1 MINSR
6 TILEHKIGER
16 VYQFFCDP
24 NSPLGELHDALI
36 IMRNFVIQKMQE
48 IDQKKEEIAPAIQC
62 DQQCTNCEQ
71 QE

>member
-16 VYQFFCDP
+16 AYQFFCDP
-24 NSPLGELHDALI
+24 NSPLGELHDALVV
-36 IMRNFVIQKMQE
+36 MRNFIIQKMQE
-48 IDQKKEEIAPAIQC
+48 IDKKEEKSPSKEC
-62 DQQCTNCEQ
+62 EQQCNNCEQ

>member
-16 VYQFFCDP
+16 AYQFFCDP
-24 NSPLGELHDALI
+24 NSPLGELHDALVV
-36 IMRNFVIQKMQE
+36 MRNFIIQKMQE
-48 IDQKKEEIAPAIQC
+48 IDKKEEIAPAIQC